1 MAGSPSPS
9 PAAATSDRP
18 YSWTDVSGN
27 VYRYYKHPMT
37 KAVMFVLLQE
47 LCERL
52 AFYGLTP
59 NLQIFLKEYLGV
71 NDAAAN
77 SYISTF
83 NAILYVTP
91 LLSAV
96 ISDTLLGLYLTILV
110 FSFVYM
116 AGLALLTLSTIHS
129 ISQPC
134 VNVMGAQQFHPEEHK
149 DLITR
154 YYTYFYASI
163 NLGSIVGGI
172 VTPILVESV
181 SFTASFAFPLVA
193 FVIATIVFIV
203 GNLMGR
209 YVKPKPQGSAV
220 LEILKVIFF
229 SLTRCSLEKNKESN
243 G

>member
-1 MAGSPSPS
+1 MSVSGSNSGKS
-9 PAAATSDRP
+9 

-27 VYRYYKHPMT
+27 VYYYYKHPMT
-37 KAVMFVLLQE
+37 KAVLFILLQE

-52 AFYGLTP
+52 AFYGLMP

-71 NDAAAN
+71 DDAGAN

-96 ISDTLLGLYLTILV
+96 ISDTILGLYLTILA

-129 ISQPC
+129 ISQPWMIHVSLLFLIAFGAGGIKSC

-149 DLITR
+149 DLITSCL
-154 YYTYFYASI
+154 YHCNDCFHW
-163 NLGSIVGGI
+163 G
-172 VTPILVESV
+172 
-181 SFTASFAFPLVA
+181 
-193 FVIATIVFIV
+193 
-203 GNLMGR
+203 
-209 YVKPKPQGSAV
+209 
-220 LEILKVIFF
+220 
-229 SLTRCSLEKNKESN
+229 
-243 G
+243 